1 MLLTVKNSRRSK
13 MFDVFLDALKK
24 LIKSRLFPIALI
36 YMLLFVVIIHRLFV
50 LQIVEGPTHAEEYE
64 YRNTETREIKSTRGN
79 IYDRNGML
87 LASNTLSYSVVMED
101 STQITSNNQ
110 RNAVIHKLIQII
122 EKNGD
127 TLDNPFYIIHTGD
140 DEFEFTISGSALTR
154 FKKNVYAYALENK
167 ALTEEQK
174 NASAKDVYYFLKD
187 GTSIYPMFG
196 ISDEYTIDETL
207 KIMSVRYAL
216 FNNYPKFMQ
225 ITVASQISEGT
236 VAMIM
241 ENIAEL
247 PGVEIKQQTKRI
259 YHDSIYFAHILGY
272 TGLINADE
280 LERLNADRD
289 DEYYNSSDIIGKTGL
304 EKELEEY
311 LGGTKGNELVVVNDN
326 SRVVEVAS
334 RNEPIAGND
343 VYLTIDGN
351 LQKQAYHILERRIA
365 GILLEHLRPNLD
377 YGTKGESASKIYT
390 PIYEVYY
397 ALIDNNIIDIDR
409 LSDPN
414 AQAIE
419 KQVYDKFEKAKNEL
433 TSQLSGLLDP
443 YNEIT
448 NNKAGDMEEYLD
460 YVYEL
465 LIKEGIILMNEID
478 KDDPTLRSY
487 QNDKISLSKFLQ
499 YALANNYI
507 DLSKLGVT
515 TYYNSEELYQKLL
528 DYTWDILE
536 DDSTFNKKIY
546 RHLVFS
552 YKLSGTEIC
561 LLLFAQGVL
570 EYNEEDIRKLESGS
584 ISAYSFMESKIRS
597 LEITPAM
604 LALEP
609 CSGSIVINDVNT
621 GDVLAMVTYPSYDNN
636 KLANKIDADF
646 YNWLYTD
653 NADPWMNRP
662 TTQLTAPGSTFK
674 MVTAVAGL
682 EERVVDPYEKILDLG
697 IFEKISLPAKCHIYP
712 RSHGA
717 VDLSNAIKVS
727 CNYFFYETAY
737 RLSIDGNSEYNEK
750 LGLSKIKKY
759 ASLFGLDTLSGV
771 EIGEAMPNVSDK
783 DAVRSSIGQ
792 GTNLYTPVQLSR
804 YITTI
809 ANRGINYNLTLL
821 DRIISKDG
829 NIILKKEPEVYKD
842 LTDIKSSTWD
852 AVRKGMY
859 MVANEPR
866 GSVYELYGNFG
877 VTVAGKTG
885 TSQISLSKPNNALF
899 VSFAPYEKPEIVVT
913 VVIPNGHTSG
923 NAAETARDI
932 YRLYFNLGDDE
943 NLVSNEAVLPEN
955 DIAAFSD

>member
-1 MLLTVKNSRRSK
+1 
-13 MFDVFLDALKK
+13 MFDIFLDGLKRI
-24 LIKSRLFPIALI
+24 LKSRLFPITLI
-36 YMLLFVVIIHRLFV
+36 YIALLVVIIHRLFV

-64 YRNTETREIKSTRGN
+64 YRDTESREIKSTRGN

-122 EKNGD
+122 EANND
-127 TLDNPFYIIHTGD
+127 TLDNPFYIIHTGNE
-140 DEFEFTISGSALTR
+140 EFEFTISGSALTR
-154 FKKNVYAYALENK
+154 FKKNVYAYALENNQ
-167 ALTEEQK
+167 LTEAQTK
-174 NASAKDVYYFLKD
+174 ASAKDVYYFLKN
-187 GTSIYPMFG
+187 GTNIYPMFG

-236 VAMIM
+236 VAMVM
-241 ENIAEL
+241 ENIADL

-280 LERLNADRD
+280 LDKLNTARG
-289 DEYYNSSDIIGKTGL
+289 DEYYNASDIIGKTGF
-304 EKELEEY
+304 EKEFESY
-311 LGGTKGNELVVVNDN
+311 LGGTKGNELVIVNDN
-326 SRVVEVAS
+326 KRVIGVAS
-334 RNEPIAGND
+334 RTEPIAGND
-343 VYLTIDGN
+343 IYLTIDGN
-351 LQKQAYHILERRIA
+351 LQRQAYHILEKRIA

-397 ALIDNNIIDIDR
+397 ALIDNNIIDINN
-409 LSDPN
+409 LSGPG
-414 AQAIE
+414 ASSIE
-419 KQVYDKFEKAKNEL
+419 RQVYTKFKDAKNDL
-433 TSQLSGLLDP
+433 TSQLSKLLQPSND
-443 YNEIT
+443 IT

-460 YVYEL
+460 YIYEIL
-465 LIKEGIILMNEID
+465 TKKEIILIGEMD
-478 KDDPTLRSY
+478 KNDATLRSY
-487 QNDKISLSKFLQ
+487 QNDKISLSKFLK
-499 YALANNYI
+499 YVLANNYV

-515 TYYNSEELYQKLL
+515 TYFNSEELYQKLI
-528 DYTWDILE
+528 DCTWDILDE
-536 DDSTFNKKIY
+536 DSTFNKKIY

-570 EYNEEDIRKLESGS
+570 EYNEEDVRKLESGS
-584 ISAYSFMESKIRS
+584 VSAYNFMESKIRT

-609 CSGSIVINDVNT
+609 FSGSIVINDVNT

-636 KLANKIDADF
+636 RLANKIDSSY

-653 NADPWMNRP
+653 KTDPWMNRP

-674 MVTAVAGL
+674 MITAVAGL
-682 EERVVDPYEKILDLG
+682 EEGVVDPYEKILDLG
-697 IFEKISLPAKCHIYP
+697 IFEKIALPAKCHIHP

-727 CNYFFYETAY
+727 CNYYFYETSY
-737 RLSIDGNSEYNEK
+737 RLGIDGNGEFNEK

-759 ASLFGLDTLSGV
+759 ASLFGLDTTSGI

-783 DAVRSSIGQ
+783 DTVRSSIGQ

-804 YITTI
+804 YITAI
-809 ANRGINYNLTLL
+809 ANRGTSYNLTLL

-829 NIILKKEPEVYKD
+829 TIVLKKEPEVYND
-842 LTDIKSSTWD
+842 LTGIKSSTWD
-852 AVRKGMY
+852 AVHKGMY
-859 MVANEPR
+859 MVANEQR
-866 GSVYELYGNFG
+866 GSVYELYGDFG
-877 VTVAGKTG
+877 VTIAGKTG

-899 VSFAPYEKPEIVVT
+899 VSFAPYERPEIALT

-932 YRLYFNLGDDE
+932 YQLYFNLGDKED
-943 NLVSNEAVLPEN
+943 LVSKEAVLPEN